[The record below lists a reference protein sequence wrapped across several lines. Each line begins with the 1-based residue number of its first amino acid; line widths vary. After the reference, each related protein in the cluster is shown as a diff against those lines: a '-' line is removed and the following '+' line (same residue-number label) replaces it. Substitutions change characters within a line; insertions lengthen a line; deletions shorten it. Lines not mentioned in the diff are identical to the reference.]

1 MPRGDGTGPRGM
13 GRFTGRGAGYCA
25 GYTAPGYANSMG
37 YGYGRGRGFRRR
49 FFAPVAPRWG
59 YFGHPAYD
67 EAYEPVVDEKEALKR
82 HADYLE
88 GELDYVK
95 KRLSDFK
102 TKEEWKR
109 TRK

>member
-25 GYTAPGYANSMG
+25 GYTAPGYAGPVG
-37 YGYGRGRGFRRR
+37 YGFGRGRGFRRGYC
-49 FFAPVAPRWG
+49 VSGLPRRA
-59 YFGHPAYD
+59 YFGYPAYD

-102 TKEEWKR
+102 TEEE
-109 TRK
+109 